1 MSLRIKL
8 AKREMQKLSY
18 MGNLTIS
25 ERDRT
30 SSCESIYSL
39 GLGKTVTVSIL
50 HLPSEKIK
58 TTKNNYRILRKVRQV
73 LSDSSNTESV
83 YILGATKKFYRSVY

>member
-8 AKREMQKLSY
+8 AKREMRKLAR

-25 ERDRT
+25 DRDCAG
-30 SSCESIYSL
+30 SCESVYSL
-39 GLGKTVTVSIL
+39 GSGKTVTVSIL

-73 LSDSSNTESV
+73 LSR
-83 YILGATKKFYRSVY
+83 K